1 MCVRTQA
8 LGRDPAALHRVAGP
22 VVVLECVHELQHG
35 AHAAYGG
42 VDGGCA
48 DELCRQ
54 IRV

>member
-1 MCVRTQA
+1 MLTKAFRS
-8 LGRDPAALHRVAGP
+8 DSAAVCRVAGP